1 MSEGQQ
7 VPRPEDGEI
16 ITLSKSDFESL
27 HAEVGYLYI
36 ERSLAKKQ
44 NEAYIKSISRENAE
58 LISRLE
64 NSAELL
70 EKSAEEIEALKAYIT
85 KLERRAEKASDYIHS
100 LEEKAGIKREL
111 KEEPQSTPA
120 EPDIQ
125 DPPPPTNT
133 GDLEFSHT
141 KLTDELNSD
150 IDVKDKFEILKTHFE
165 ANPDEEL
172 VEVPA
177 EKVSKGK
184 REWEIR
190 KRPPRPDNTRD
201 GEEVKK
207 IKKKKG

>member
-16 ITLSKSDFESL
+16 ISLSKSDFESL

-150 IDVKDKFEILKTHFE
+150 IDVKDKFEILKNHFE

>member
-16 ITLSKSDFESL
+16 ISLSKSDFESL

-120 EPDIQ
+120 KPDIQ

-150 IDVKDKFEILKTHFE
+150 IDFFSNKIYCSTPARSSLSF
-165 ANPDEEL
+165 A
-172 VEVPA
+172 A
-177 EKVSKGK
+177 EK
-184 REWEIR
+184 
-190 KRPPRPDNTRD
+190 TRLSISEPYNSISIFSSSAIAFSLSSSQIFF
-201 GEEVKK
+201 G
-207 IKKKKG
+207 I